1 MIVYL
6 PETPNPLQE
15 YYVMCIMPN
24 ISVKYMIDVGI
35 VVQEENLC
43 SLKTV
48 LSRAQ
53 VAPLFSEA
61 ELLVQFV
68 TRVL

>member
-6 PETPNPLQE
+6 PDTPNPLEE

-53 VAPLFSEA
+53 VAP
-61 ELLVQFV
+61 FV
-68 TRVL
+68 VKYQVSYSGIQR